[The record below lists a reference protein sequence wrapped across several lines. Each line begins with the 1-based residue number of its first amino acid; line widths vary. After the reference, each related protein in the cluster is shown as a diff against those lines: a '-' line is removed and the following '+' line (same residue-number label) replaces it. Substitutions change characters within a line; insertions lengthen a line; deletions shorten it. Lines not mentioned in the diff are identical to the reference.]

1 MSLVSL
7 LEIALAIVMGA
18 PRAGGGTL
26 ARTYKLHMQTID
38 DEGERVG
45 AASCAFVS
53 SFVDERV

>member
-1 MSLVSL
+1 MVNV

-26 ARTYKLHMQTID
+26 ARTNKLLMQTID